1 MATPQPSGAEP
12 GAGQAGVIANR
23 NGKLRLRG
31 LAAANN
37 SRCLSLVGAVS
48 GEGPPLA
55 DAGPFVG
62 FDNKMAGGGRRGRLA
77 PPVPQARSGR

>member
-1 MATPQPSGAEP
+1 MATSPPSGAGP

-23 NGKLRLRG
+23 IGEWRPQG
-31 LAAANN
+31 LAAANT
-37 SRCLSLVGAVS
+37 SRHRSLVGAVS
-48 GEGPPLA
+48 GKGPPPA
-55 DAGPFVG
+55 DAGLFVG